1 LRKWRG
7 LQLELTTM
15 YAVFRTGGKQYRASK
30 GERLKLEK
38 IDAEEGAEIS
48 FDEVLLVGE
57 GSDVKVGTPLIAGM
71 AVEAKVLQQ
80 GKSKKVNVVKF
91 RRRQNYLRKHTHR
104 QFFTEVEIVDI
115 RSGAAKAP
123 AKSAEKAETASKP
136 AAKKAVTKKAAA
148 KKTSTKKAAAKK
160 PAAKKA
166 AKKKV
171 SKKKGA

>member
-1 LRKWRG
+1 
-7 LQLELTTM
+7 
-15 YAVFRTGGKQYRASK
+15 
-30 GERLKLEK
+30 
-38 IDAEEGAEIS
+38 
-48 FDEVLLVGE
+48 LLVGE

-71 AVEAKVLQQ
+71 AVDAKVLQQ

-123 AKSAEKAETASKP
+123 AKSADKAEADEASKP
-136 AAKKAVTKKAAA
+136 AAKKAVTKKTTA

-171 SKKKGA
+171 SKKKGD